1 VLHNK
6 TALLVDDNRSNLLV
20 IQSELLRLGFVVT
33 AVNHPDRVAQT
44 LEAMDRIDIV
54 FLDLEMPSQDGF
66 VVFENLLALGIE
78 APIVAYTVHLDQL
91 AKVRE
96 AGFNGLIAKPL
107 DIDRFP
113 AALEDILKGGKVWL
127 T

>member
-1 VLHNK
+1 MLHNK

-44 LEAMDRIDIV
+44 LDAMDRIDVV

-66 VVFENLLALGIE
+66 GVFKNLLELGID
-78 APIVAYTVHLDQL
+78 APIVAYTVHLEQL

-96 AGFNGLIAKPL
+96 AGFAGLIAKPL

-113 AALEDILKGGKVWL
+113 AALEDILKGCKVWL